1 MDWKRIMNKRQ
12 KKTDRREAAEEA
24 AKKEIQRYFVRLIPE
39 INLRLLLDME
49 PPTIL
54 WVEAITVTGFQAASC
69 ATESK
74 GRRFIPMW
82 RNFIKNKK
90 ERR

>member
-1 MDWKRIMNKRQ
+1 MNKRQ
-12 KKTDRREAAEEA
+12 KKTDRKEAAEET

-54 WVEAITVTGFQAASC
+54 WVEDITVLGYQAAPC
-69 ATESK
+69 AAKPKRLQFT
-74 GRRFIPMW
+74 RMW
-82 RNFIKNKK
+82 ELLLKNKK